1 MKKTLLFITGIEL
14 LVVNEPTRLC
24 ISENRLTDEE
34 LKIAGVPQVTS
45 IGVSSCRMRWCYVGY
60 SRKAVQG
67 LIMESSTVLLIL
79 KRSGKR
85 IRLHLYPNKMLS
97 VKDWLLMMIKTSQP
111 FHSWEWSRDWN
122 WDFIGQFSLSV
133 HPLIIGVTGL
143 LLLER
148 YHQLPQMVITF
159 LCGEVESGGCF
170 MQLRAWLLVL

>member
-45 IGVSSCRMRWCYVGY
+45 IGCRMRLCYVGY

-85 IRLHLYPNKMLS
+85 IRLHLYRNKMLS

>member
-45 IGVSSCRMRWCYVGY
+45 IGCRMRLCYVGY

-148 YHQLPQMVITF
+148 YKI
-159 LCGEVESGGCF
+159 
-170 MQLRAWLLVL
+170 LLKNVLSF

>member
-45 IGVSSCRMRWCYVGY
+45 IGDALVLCRIFQK
-60 SRKAVQG
+60 SRAGPNNGEQYGAPYLEEEWEEDKITFVPEQDALCEG
-67 LIMESSTVLLIL
+67 LVVDDDKDKSTI
-79 KRSGKR
+79 S
-85 IRLHLYPNKMLS
+85 
-97 VKDWLLMMIKTSQP
+97 
-111 FHSWEWSRDWN
+111 HSWEWSRDWN

-143 LLLER
+143 LLLES
-148 YHQLPQMVITF
+148 Y
-159 LCGEVESGGCF
+159 
-170 MQLRAWLLVL
+170 LRW